1 MSFGYKMFPLNKHST
16 LLIRKGKNAEPYVFL
31 QRKKEDKSSFIYL
44 TMSEWEMMV
53 SKLRHIHSMV
63 ERVENNTDSGDVS
76 VAGEE
81 LMLNNRCII
90 RVSKLQDQVYVG
102 IFEHEGERIN
112 YRRGTN
118 MDGEAWQVLQDKMSE
133 IQTAL
138 HELRYRADK
147 QNTLAN
153 QLPSKK
159 PVDKVIRPS
168 TLHPPQQVKL
178 PSPPG
183 LMDVTLYSW
192 QHVSSDRS
200 LIYGISDQQF
210 YTKDGAKADADKHP
224 VDFVDRK
231 GVELLISTT
240 PAKLV
245 CHMTPEQLC
254 LRVYV
259 LYLWNAIR
267 KKMNDSYFSCEVEHP
282 AQVQHMQR
290 GCLSDLTERNLDLH
304 LSSAILE
311 VIFSN
316 CIERVLK
323 QLREILPLPEDM
335 SDHIQTCY
343 DMTENDIRIELLNDE
358 VQEIDA
364 LINELYFLN
373 NSTNPVWDFMT

>member
-1 MSFGYKMFPLNKHST
+1 MSYGYKMFPLNKHST
-16 LLIRKGKNAEPYVFL
+16 LLIRKGTNAEPYVFL

-53 SKLRHIHSMV
+53 SKLRRIHSMV
-63 ERVENNTDSGDVS
+63 ERVENDTDSGDVS

-81 LMLNNRCII
+81 LTLNNRCII

-159 PVDKVIRPS
+159 PVDKVIRPT

-183 LMDVTLYSW
+183 LMDVTLYS
-192 QHVSSDRS
+192 
-200 LIYGISDQQF
+200 
-210 YTKDGAKADADKHP
+210 
-224 VDFVDRK
+224 
-231 GVELLISTT
+231 
-240 PAKLV
+240 
-245 CHMTPEQLC
+245 
-254 LRVYV
+254 
-259 LYLWNAIR
+259 
-267 KKMNDSYFSCEVEHP
+267 
-282 AQVQHMQR
+282 
-290 GCLSDLTERNLDLH
+290 
-304 LSSAILE
+304 
-311 VIFSN
+311 
-316 CIERVLK
+316 
-323 QLREILPLPEDM
+323 
-335 SDHIQTCY
+335 
-343 DMTENDIRIELLNDE
+343 
-358 VQEIDA
+358 
-364 LINELYFLN
+364 
-373 NSTNPVWDFMT
+373 